1 MKKLLFAFA
10 LTGTLL
16 GCGGN
21 PNNSD
26 KVEDQQAATKT
37 QSLPIEAYLA
47 VKDALVETDATK
59 ARAAAN
65 SFLESTENNQLRTPL
80 KTIANSAS
88 DVNTQRAAFEILSE
102 KMYELEKASQG
113 KIVLYKQYCPMAF
126 NNQGAF
132 WLAAEKE
139 VNNPYFGDVMLH
151 CGSVQETL
159 N

>member
-10 LTGTLL
+10 LTGSLL
-16 GCGGN
+16 SCGGN
-21 PNNSD
+21 NTEN
-26 KVEDQQAATKT
+26 VESQEASTKE
-37 QSLPIEAYLA
+37 SLPIEAYLA
-47 VKDALVETDATK
+47 VKDALVDTDASK
-59 ARAAAN
+59 ASEAAK
-65 SFLESTENNQLRTPL
+65 SFLELTENSQLISPL
-80 KTIANSAS
+80 ETIANSSSNVKA
-88 DVNTQRAAFEILSE
+88 QRAAFEKLSE
-102 KMYELEKASQG
+102 KMYELAKTDQG
-113 KIVLYKQYCPMAF
+113 EMILYKQYCPMAF